1 MKNEERILNMIKLI
15 AVDLDGTLLKSDGSI
30 SLENKEALHQAKEL
44 GIKVVICTGRPLL
57 SVAAILDEMNLR
69 EPGDYIIT
77 YNGGLVQK
85 ADTGEVLSE
94 KSLTKA
100 DAIELYELS
109 KSLNLPC
116 NLLDLD
122 NIYEL
127 PYPKGRESWY
137 SRTKP
142 ALPFVSTTLE
152 ELPDD
157 IRFNKILFC
166 YEENVLNE
174 EIKGIPPEFYKK
186 FTIMKSRPILIEMM
200 NKEVDKGRG
209 IAVLCDLLGFQ
220 ADEVMAF
227 GDEANDHAMIEF
239 AGMGV
244 AMGNATTALKEIA
257 QYITD
262 TNDNHGIA
270 QAIEKFILNQTDQ
283 A

>member
-1 MKNEERILNMIKLI
+1 MIKLI
-15 AVDLDGTLLKSDGSI
+15 AIDLDGTLLKSDGSI
-30 SLENKEALHQAKEL
+30 SLENKAALERAKGL
-44 GIKVVICTGRPLL
+44 GIKIVICTGRPLL

-69 EPGDYIIT
+69 EAGDYVIT
-77 YNGGLVQK
+77 YNGGLVQR
-85 ADTGEVLSE
+85 ADTGEILSE

-100 DAIELYELS
+100 EAIELYELS
-109 KSLNLPC
+109 KTLNLPC

-127 PYPKGRESWY
+127 PHPVGRQSWY
-137 SRTKP
+137 SKTKP
-142 ALPFVSTTLE
+142 ALPFVATTLK
-152 ELPDD
+152 ELPEDS
-157 IRFNKILFC
+157 RFNKIIFC
-166 YEENVLNE
+166 YDEKVLNE
-174 EIKGIPPEFYKK
+174 EIKRIPPEFYGK
-186 FTIMKSRPILIEMM
+186 FTIMKSRPILLEMM
-200 NKEVDKGRG
+200 NNEVDKGKG

-244 AMGNATTALKEIA
+244 AMENATTALKEVA

-270 QAIEKFILNQTDQ
+270 KALEKFILTETDHV
-283 A
+283 

>member
-1 MKNEERILNMIKLI
+1 MIKLI

-30 SLENKEALHQAKEL
+30 SLENKAALNRAKEL

-69 EPGDYIIT
+69 EPGDYVIT
-77 YNGGLVQK
+77 YNGGLVQR
-85 ADTGEVLSE
+85 ADTGEILSE
-94 KSLTKA
+94 KSLTKEE
-100 DAIELYELS
+100 AIELYELS
-109 KSLNLPC
+109 KSLDLPC

-137 SRTKP
+137 PRTKP
-142 ALPFVSTTLE
+142 ALPFVPTTLE
-152 ELPDD
+152 ELPEDS
-157 IRFNKILFC
+157 RFNKIIFC
-166 YEENVLNE
+166 YDENVLNE
-174 EIKGIPPEFYKK
+174 EIKGIPAEFYQK

-200 NKEVDKGRG
+200 NKEVDKGEG
-209 IAVLCDLLGFQ
+209 IAVLCDLLDFQ

-244 AMGNATTALKEIA
+244 AMGNATPALKNIA

-270 QAIEKFILNQTDQ
+270 QAIEKFVLIKTEHSE
-283 A
+283 

>member
-1 MKNEERILNMIKLI
+1 MIKLI
-15 AVDLDGTLLKSDGSI
+15 AIDLDGTLLKSDGSI
-30 SLENKEALHQAKEL
+30 SLENKAALECAKGL
-44 GIKVVICTGRPLL
+44 GIKIVICTGRPLL

-69 EPGDYIIT
+69 EAGDYVIT
-77 YNGGLVQK
+77 YNGGLVQR
-85 ADTGEVLSE
+85 ADTGEILSE

-100 DAIELYELS
+100 EAIELYELS
-109 KSLNLPC
+109 KTLNLPC

-127 PYPKGRESWY
+127 PHPKGRQSWY
-137 SRTKP
+137 SKTKP
-142 ALPFVSTTLE
+142 ALPFVATTLE
-152 ELPDD
+152 ELPEDS
-157 IRFNKILFC
+157 RFNKIIFC
-166 YEENVLNE
+166 YDEKVLNE
-174 EIKGIPPEFYKK
+174 EIKRIPPEFYGE
-186 FTIMKSRPILIEMM
+186 FTIMKSRPILLEMM
-200 NKEVDKGRG
+200 NKEVDKGKG

-244 AMGNATTALKEIA
+244 AMENATTALKEVA

-270 QAIEKFILNQTDQ
+270 KAIEKFILTETDHV
-283 A
+283 

>member
-1 MKNEERILNMIKLI
+1 MEKEESILNMVKLI
-15 AVDLDGTLLKSDGSI
+15 AIDLDGTLLKSDGSI
-30 SLENKEALHQAKEL
+30 SIENKEALRKAKEM

-69 EPGDYIIT
+69 EPGDFVIT

-85 ADTGEVLSE
+85 ADTGEILSE

-100 DAIELYELS
+100 DARELYNLS
-109 KSLNLPC
+109 KTLDLPC

-137 SRTKP
+137 RKTKP

-166 YEENVLNE
+166 YEETVLNE
-174 EIKGIPPEFYKK
+174 EIKGIPPEFYEK

-200 NKEVDKGRG
+200 NKEVDKGKG
-209 IAVLCDLLGFQ
+209 IAILCDLLGFQ

-244 AMGNATTALKEIA
+244 AMGNATPALKEVA
-257 QYITD
+257 QYITA

-270 QAIEKFILNQTDQ
+270 QAIEKFVLN
-283 A
+283 

>member
-1 MKNEERILNMIKLI
+1 MMKLI

-30 SLENKEALHQAKEL
+30 SLENKEALNRAKNL

-57 SVAAILDEMNLR
+57 SVATILDEMNLR
-69 EPGDYIIT
+69 EPGDYVIT

-85 ADTGEVLSE
+85 ADTGEILSE

-100 DAIELYELS
+100 DAVELYNLS

-127 PYPKGRESWY
+127 PYPKDRESWY
-137 SRTKP
+137 SSTKP
-142 ALPFVSTTLE
+142 ALPFVTTTLE

-157 IRFNKILFC
+157 SRFNKIIFC
-166 YEENVLNE
+166 YEEKVLNE
-174 EIKGIPPEFYKK
+174 EIKGIPPEFYEK

-200 NKEVDKGRG
+200 NNEVDKGKG
-209 IAVLCDLLGFQ
+209 IEILCHLLGFQ
-220 ADEVMAF
+220 ANEVMAF

-244 AMGNATTALKEIA
+244 AMGNATTALKEVA
-257 QYITD
+257 DYITD

-270 QAIEKFILNQTDQ
+270 QAIKKFILTNTDH